1 MAISSALSNLAG
13 QMPGQN
19 QRVTQGLQEAARTQM
34 RQQLAGQGPM
44 PVQQIQ
50 AIGQQVAAQKGQATL
65 QGQEQASQQAAKVGQ
80 LALQQDQQ
88 DKQMRLQAR
97 QLQRSKQARTYGQ
110 MLNNL
115 DSQLKVKLV
124 DEQMS
129 FQKDELGRTLFNER
143 QLMDYKMQT
152 AKSDL
157 ELRDFEDKFRQ
168 ASDRRLM
175 LLKAAQAK
183 LQQEAAQS
191 YTAGQQQMD
200 QQTKERMTRAA
211 WAAKEKIRKEQARQ
225 ANAASM
231 FSAGGTLLG
240 AVAGGVLAASGPL
253 GWAVGAALGAGVGG
267 GLGSI
272 AFSSPDIRNLK
283 LPKF

>member
-19 QRVTQGLQEAARTQM
+19 QKVTQGLQEAARTQM

-65 QGQEQASQQAAKVGQ
+65 QTQEQASQQAAKVGQ

-88 DKQMRLQAR
+88 DKQVKLQAR
-97 QLQRSKQARTYGQ
+97 QLQLSKQARTYGQ

-183 LQQEAAQS
+183 LQQEATQS
-191 YTAGQQQMD
+191 YAAGQQKLD
-200 QQTKERMTRAA
+200 QQTKERLARASYEL
-211 WAAKEKIRKEQARQ
+211 KEKIRKEQARQ
-225 ANAASM
+225 ANSASM
-231 FSAGGTLLG
+231 FSAGGALAG
-240 AVAGGVLAASGPL
+240 AIAAGVIVGTG
-253 GWAVGAALGAGVGG
+253 GGAAPLIAAIGGGASIGG

-272 AFSSPDIRNLK
+272 LYGTTR
-283 LPKF
+283 